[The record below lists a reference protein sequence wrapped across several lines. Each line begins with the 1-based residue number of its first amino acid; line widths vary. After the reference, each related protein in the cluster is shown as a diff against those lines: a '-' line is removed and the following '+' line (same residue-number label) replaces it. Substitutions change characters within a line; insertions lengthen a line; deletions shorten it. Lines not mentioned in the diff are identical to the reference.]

1 MISPDRDI
9 TPLLGSKL
17 PQLRL
22 VHFPIYE
29 VIDVG
34 IWVIDH
40 VYFLRGGA
48 AVFAKEKEGALLS
61 TGSIIFI
68 GRALEFFVARVV
80 SETLATPFG
89 QRGLSIQCFEDV
101 EAFEEAVIGPV

>member
-22 VHFPIYE
+22 GHFPIYE
-29 VIDVG
+29 VVDVD
-34 IWVIDH
+34 IWIISH
-40 VYFLRGGA
+40 VYFLRGGTT
-48 AVFAKEKEGALLS
+48 VFAKKKEGALLS
-61 TGSIIFI
+61 AGMTIFI
-68 GRALEFFVARVV
+68 GRALEFFVPRDV

-89 QRGLSIQCFEDV
+89 QRGLLIQCFEDV
-101 EAFEEAVIGPV
+101 EAFEEAAIGPV

>member
-22 VHFPIYE
+22 GRLPIYE

-34 IWVIDH
+34 IWIIGH
-40 VYFLRGGA
+40 VYFLRGGTT
-48 AVFAKEKEGALLS
+48 VVAKKKEGALLS
-61 TGSIIFI
+61 TGTAIFI
-68 GRALEFFVARVV
+68 GRALEFFMPRVV
-80 SETLATPFG
+80 SKTLAAPLR
-89 QRGLSIQCFEDV
+89 QRRLSL
-101 EAFEEAVIGPV
+101 